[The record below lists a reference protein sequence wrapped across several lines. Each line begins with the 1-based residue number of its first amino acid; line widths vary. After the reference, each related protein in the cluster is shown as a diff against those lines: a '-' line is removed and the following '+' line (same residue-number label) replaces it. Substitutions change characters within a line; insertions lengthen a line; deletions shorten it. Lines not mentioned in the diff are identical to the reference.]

1 MDSFTLL
8 IFMWFSVML
17 SNFVLMKF
25 TDSKAIYGIC
35 ASVYQNKFWYQCVC
49 LMSGFNLGAIIY
61 SVVEISLNMEL
72 LKAKNILSILFVMLG
87 TEISLMLEKNILN
100 ILHTCKTKIKSVCLV
115 AWHGMILYGI
125 STEQLTRISVLQ
137 EMN

>member
-8 IFMWFSVML
+8 TFMWFSVIF

-25 TDSKAIYGIC
+25 TDSKTIYGIC

-61 SVVEISLNMEL
+61 SVVEISLNMKL

-87 TEISLMLEKNILN
+87 TEVSLLLEKNILN
-100 ILHTCKTKIKSVCLV
+100 VKEDFRKKAQRVTVCCYILALLT
-115 AWHGMILYGI
+115 IL
-125 STEQLTRISVLQ
+125 L
-137 EMN
+137 M

>member
-100 ILHTCKTKIKSVCLV
+100 VKEDFRKKAQRVTVCCYILALLT
-115 AWHGMILYGI
+115 IL
-125 STEQLTRISVLQ
+125 L
-137 EMN
+137 M

>member
-8 IFMWFSVML
+8 IFMWFSVIL

-100 ILHTCKTKIKSVCLV
+100 VREDFRKKAQRVTVCCYILALLT
-115 AWHGMILYGI
+115 IL
-125 STEQLTRISVLQ
+125 L
-137 EMN
+137 M

>member
-25 TDSKAIYGIC
+25 TDSKAIHGIC

-49 LMSGFNLGAIIY
+49 LMYGFNLGAIIY
-61 SVVEISLNMEL
+61 SVVEILLNMKL
-72 LKAKNILSILFVMLG
+72 LKAKNILSILFVMFG
-87 TEISLMLEKNILN
+87 TEVSLLLEKNILN
-100 ILHTCKTKIKSVCLV
+100 VKEDFRKKAQRVTACCYILALLT
-115 AWHGMILYGI
+115 IL
-125 STEQLTRISVLQ
+125 L
-137 EMN
+137 M

>member
-1 MDSFTLL
+1 MDNFTLL

-25 TDSKAIYGIC
+25 TDSKTIYGIC

-61 SVVEISLNMEL
+61 SVVEILLNMKL

-87 TEISLMLEKNILN
+87 TEISLMLEKNILKVKEDYRKKTQRVTACCY
-100 ILHTCKTKIKSVCLV
+100 ILALLT
-115 AWHGMILYGI
+115 IL
-125 STEQLTRISVLQ
+125 L
-137 EMN
+137 M

>member
-8 IFMWFSVML
+8 TFIWFSVML

-87 TEISLMLEKNILN
+87 TEISLMLEKNILKVKEDSRKKAQRVTACCY
-100 ILHTCKTKIKSVCLV
+100 ILTLLT
-115 AWHGMILYGI
+115 IL
-125 STEQLTRISVLQ
+125 L
-137 EMN
+137 M

>member
-25 TDSKAIYGIC
+25 TDSKTIYGIC

-49 LMSGFNLGAIIY
+49 LMSGFNLGVIIY
-61 SVVEISLNMEL
+61 SSVEISLNMEL

-100 ILHTCKTKIKSVCLV
+100 VKEDFRKKAQRVTACCYISALLTILL
-115 AWHGMILYGI
+115 M
-125 STEQLTRISVLQ
+125 
-137 EMN
+137 